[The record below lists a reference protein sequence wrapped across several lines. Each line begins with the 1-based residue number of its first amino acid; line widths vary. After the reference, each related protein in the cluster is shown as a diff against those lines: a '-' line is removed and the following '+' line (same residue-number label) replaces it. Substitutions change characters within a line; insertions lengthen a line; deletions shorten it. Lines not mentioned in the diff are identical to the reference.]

1 MVTRALAAAL
11 ALLSG
16 CAGGSTAVVPPLAPP
31 CTAASALATM
41 VVVMVADVMNPDCIQ
56 VPRGASVEFLNQDPE
71 MHTATTESGTPAF
84 DLLVPAGTS
93 ASTPPLDVPGTVV
106 ASCTFHPAM
115 RVTILVP

>member
-1 MVTRALAAAL
+1 MVRRALAAL

-16 CAGGSTAVVPPLAPP
+16 CTGGGTPALPPLAPP
-31 CTAASALATM
+31 CSAASAVATT
-41 VVVMVADVMNPDCIQ
+41 VVAMVADTMNPDCIQ

-93 ASTPPLDVPGTVV
+93 ASTPPLDVPGTIV